1 MEEQTGNVQ
10 NSAPSESHTA
20 ESSGD
25 FFSALDQSVNSGI
38 IESQD
43 ELSEPTSYQS
53 ADPLQ
58 SQPEV
63 QQNGSTNWEK
73 RYQDSSRE
81 GKRLNKQ
88 LQDIEPYMPIL
99 SAMKD
104 DPELITHVRNYF
116 EGGGQ
121 APTSMKERLEL
132 DEDFVFDHDEA
143 YSNPESDSAKLMG
156 ATIDGVVKKRL
167 KEALSFQKNEQ
178 VKATREGNFR
188 QKHNMNDE
196 EWGTFVD
203 YAKNHTLQLDD
214 IYYLKNRENRENNI
228 EMEANK
234 RVSSQM
240 QKTQSQP
247 TTLAASG
254 STPVSSSTEDT
265 LFDAILGIDKKLE
278 SAFG

>member
-132 DEDFVFDHDEA
+132 EEDFVFDQDEA

-178 VKATREGNFR
+178 VKASREGNFR

>member
-1 MEEQTGNVQ
+1 
-10 NSAPSESHTA
+10 
-20 ESSGD
+20 
-25 FFSALDQSVNSGI
+25 
-38 IESQD
+38 
-43 ELSEPTSYQS
+43 
-53 ADPLQ
+53 
-58 SQPEV
+58 
-63 QQNGSTNWEK
+63 
-73 RYQDSSRE
+73 
-81 GKRLNKQ
+81 
-88 LQDIEPYMPIL
+88 
-99 SAMKD
+99 
-104 DPELITHVRNYF
+104 
-116 EGGGQ
+116 
-121 APTSMKERLEL
+121 
-132 DEDFVFDHDEA
+132 
-143 YSNPESDSAKLMG
+143 
-156 ATIDGVVKKRL
+156 
-167 KEALSFQKNEQ
+167 

>member
-10 NSAPSESHTA
+10 ESAPSEDHSTENA
-20 ESSGD
+20 SD

-38 IESQD
+38 IESQK
-43 ELSEPTSYQS
+43 ERSEPTSYQS

-58 SQPEV
+58 SPPEV

-81 GKRLNKQ
+81 GKRLNNRLKE
-88 LQDIEPYMPIL
+88 LEPYMPVL
-99 SAMKD
+99 DAMKE

-132 DEDFVFDHDEA
+132 DEDFVFDQDEA
-143 YSNPESDSAKLMG
+143 YSNPESDSAKIMG

-178 VKATREGNFR
+178 VKASREGNFR
-188 QKHNMNDE
+188 QKHNMNDD
-196 EWGTFVD
+196 EWGSFVE

-214 IYYLKNRENRENNI
+214 IYYLKNRENRESNI

-234 RVSSQM
+234 SVSNQM

-254 STPVSSSTEDT
+254 STPVSTSTEDN

>member
-132 DEDFVFDHDEA
+132 EEDFVFDQDEA

-178 VKATREGNFR
+178 VKASREGNFR
-188 QKHNMNDE
+188 QKHNMNDD
-196 EWGTFVD
+196 EWGSFVE

>member
-132 DEDFVFDHDEA
+132 EEDFVFDQDEA

-178 VKATREGNFR
+178 VKASREGNFR
-188 QKHNMNDE
+188 QKHNMNDD
-196 EWGTFVD
+196 EWGSFVD